1 EPPRQILLAR
11 LLPLPL
17 AEGQRREGSQE
28 YTYQYVAADMVI
40 KLIIA
45 PPSGDYWR
53 VAGRVI
59 RAGIGHAEQMVLL
72 RAKRRRYQQYTD
84 EHGFFT
90 FEILPTGRYT
100 LSVVDGPVQ
109 IQ

>member
-1 EPPRQILLAR
+1 
-11 LLPLPL
+11 
-17 AEGQRREGSQE
+17 
-28 YTYQYVAADMVI
+28 MVI

-59 RAGIGHAEQMVLL
+59 RAGVGHAEQMVLM
-72 RAKRRRYQQYTD
+72 RTKRRRYQQYTD

-109 IQ
+109 VQIHDLVLNLDADEER